1 MSCRRN
7 FTFPFKLKNR
17 YDYLPW
23 LHGTLE
29 EVSRILGQDEFNYIL
44 HYLIDGEEAA
54 KESLPKEYSSEKI
67 SWIIHHCVQVVGA
80 LISSGISNG
89 LRSLIRGC
97 LSDMEKWRQM
107 HQTGFR
113 FRVSLFVEYICKWAD
128 QLAVNAWS
136 GKLNL
141 RETMKYLAANCFTNE
156 EHYFM
161 MFFNSPKVRSS
172 ETLQKSLIAEYFNS
186 LGVEEINLADRVTP
200 LFASTRLFLDALHAR
215 YRYKERCTHCWKIG
229 HGKEHCWVKYPHLRP
244 RPVLKR
250 RANDQGR
257 KCSKRQKKRKS
268 SSPKKQTLN
277 VDLDGSKCPLKP
289 TFYWSTRSTRHAV
302 KDRNLLYDFVRN
314 RQVLK
319 DAFGNRTISEGYGK
333 LSGIAANGQ
342 RIVLEKVFYLK
353 NTPANVIAANYPI
366 AQFAVNYSVPD
377 QALTDHK
384 GRRLNTLESDRIAL
398 QLHSCLQVAE
408 A

>member
-1 MSCRRN
+1 M
-7 FTFPFKLKNR
+7 
-17 YDYLPW
+17 
-23 LHGTLE
+23 
-29 EVSRILGQDEFNYIL
+29 RILGQDEFNYIL
-44 HYLIDGEEAA
+44 HYLIDGEDAA
-54 KESLPKEYSSEKI
+54 KESLPKEYSSKKI

-80 LISSGISNG
+80 FISSGISKE
-89 LRSLIRGC
+89 LRFLIPGC
-97 LSDMEKWRQM
+97 LSDMEKWRRM

-113 FRVSLFVEYICKWAD
+113 FRVSLFVEYICKWTD
-128 QLAVNAWS
+128 KLAVNAWS

-141 RETMKYLAANCFTNE
+141 RETMKCWAANCFTKE

-172 ETLQKSLIAEYFNS
+172 ETLQKPIIEEYFNS
-186 LGVEEINLADRVTP
+186 LGIDEINLADRVSP

-215 YRYKERCTHCWKIG
+215 FRYKERCTHCWKTG
-229 HGKEHCWVKYPHLRP
+229 HGKEQCWEKHPNLRP

-250 RANDQGR
+250 KANDQGR
-257 KCSKRQKKRKS
+257 SCKRLKKRKS
-268 SSPKKQTLN
+268 SIPKKQALD
-277 VDLDGSKCPLKP
+277 VDSAGPKCCLKT
-289 TFYWSTRSTRHAV
+289 TFVWSTRSTRHIV

-319 DAFGNRTISEGYGK
+319 DIFGNRTISEGYGK

-353 NTPANVIAANYPI
+353 NTPANIIAANYPI

-377 QALTDHK
+377 QALTDQK

-398 QLHSCLQVAE
+398 QLHSCLQVAG